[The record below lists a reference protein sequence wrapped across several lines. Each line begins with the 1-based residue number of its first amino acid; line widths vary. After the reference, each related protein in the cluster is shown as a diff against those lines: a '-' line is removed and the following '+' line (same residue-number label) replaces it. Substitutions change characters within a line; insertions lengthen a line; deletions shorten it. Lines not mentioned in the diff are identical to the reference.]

1 MTKNA
6 HLLQYAKQTEPVYA
20 LWHFVFCE
28 WAFFSLYFTRTN
40 FCDELNLVSLVLF
53 LNVLWIQDVY
63 KLKGFFFYKF
73 STKPG
78 IE

>member
-40 FCDELNLVSLVLF
+40 FCNELNLVSLVLF
-53 LNVLWIQDVY
+53 LNVL
-63 KLKGFFFYKF
+63 
-73 STKPG
+73 
-78 IE
+78 